1 MSDPTPTQILPV
13 FDWLDPRAHP
23 LGDAWLL
30 TIITI
35 LLAIGL
41 PRVVGGAQ
49 IDFAACALGLLGL
62 GVIHVGFAL
71 VAARFATRRRLRTRL
86 LTALHLLG
94 VVTVALI
101 WQRAGGLQN
110 PVLLGVFVLP
120 VFGAVFISRWQ
131 SYLTAA
137 LSVLTVVVLG
147 SGQVPAATQGHWYLP
162 GLAAGVD
169 WLSAVVRPP
178 GEGGRP
184 FAAFYAPAGYYA
196 MLLQVFAVVMLG
208 CAVAAEYLRT
218 VYDRLN
224 SHVAIARSETSR
236 SRGLWSALVEELPLP
251 AALVDVDTHEI
262 LFASAA
268 AVGAWS
274 GAGGA
279 ITGRGFFEVVKFS
292 YPEAIEA
299 LISGRDGIEPLSMV
313 HTSGQLRATEV
324 RVRHIAQDGRRLAL
338 VTVSDTTGAFCVGAA
353 LDAAEHAA
361 LVVTAAGRVLA
372 LNKPAQAV
380 FPEAKVGGE
389 VSTLVPEAGRGA
401 AWWDPGISRCKKMHL
416 SVMRRVYQ
424 VTATSVALPGEEE
437 RLYVIAFMPTSAFA
451 GRDRS
456 ATTVRAAAL
465 VASVDTDLDAT
476 AVTSVRRAPS

>member
-1 MSDPTPTQILPV
+1 MRQATPTQILPV
-13 FDWLDPRAHP
+13 FNWLDPRAHP
-23 LGDAWLL
+23 LGDTWLL

-35 LLAIGL
+35 LLAIGV
-41 PRVVGGAQ
+41 PRVVGGLQ
-49 IDFAACALGLLGL
+49 FDFAACTLGLLMLGL
-62 GVIHVGFAL
+62 IHIGFAL
-71 VAARFATRRRLRTRL
+71 VAARLATRAQLRTRL

-94 VVTVALI
+94 VVIIALI

-110 PVLLGVFVLP
+110 PVLLGVFMLP
-120 VFGAVFISRWQ
+120 VIGAVFISRWQ
-131 SYLTAA
+131 SYATAA
-137 LSVLTVVVLG
+137 LSVLTVVVLAA
-147 SGQVPAATQGHWYLP
+147 GQVPAATQGHWYVPWLH
-162 GLAAGVD
+162 AAVD
-169 WLSAVVRPP
+169 WLSAVARPP
-178 GEGGRP
+178 DASGQP

-196 MLLQVFAVVMLG
+196 MLLQVFAVVLFG

-224 SHVAIARSETSR
+224 AHVAMARSETLR

-274 GAGGA
+274 GGGAA

-299 LISGRDGIEPLSMV
+299 LISGRDGVEPLSMV
-313 HTSGQLRATEV
+313 NANGQLRATEV

-338 VTVSDTTGAFCVGAA
+338 VTVSDTTEAFCVGAA

-361 LVVTAAGRVLA
+361 LVVNANGRVLA

-389 VSTLVPEAGRGA
+389 VSTVVPEAGGGA
-401 AWWDPGISRCKKMHL
+401 AWWDPGVSRCKKMHMT
-416 SVMRRVYQ
+416 VTRRVYQ
-424 VTATSVALPGEEE
+424 VTATAVALPGEEE
-437 RLYVIAFMPTSAFA
+437 RLYVIAFVPTSAFA
-451 GRDRS
+451 GRDRG

-465 VASVDTDLDAT
+465 VASAGTDLDAT
-476 AVTSVRRAPS
+476 TVTSVRRMPT

>member
-1 MSDPTPTQILPV
+1 MTGSTPTQILPV
-13 FDWLDPRAHP
+13 FNWLDPRAHP
-23 LGDAWLL
+23 LADTWLL
-30 TIITI
+30 TIVTL

-41 PRVVGGAQ
+41 PRVVGGFQ
-49 IDFAACALGLLGL
+49 IDFAVCALGLLTLGL
-62 GVIHVGFAL
+62 IHVGFAVVGTRL
-71 VAARFATRRRLRTRL
+71 ATRPLLRTRL

-101 WQRAGGLQN
+101 WQCAGGLQN

-120 VFGAVFISRWQ
+120 VIGAVFISRWQ

-137 LSVLTVVVLG
+137 LSVLMVVVLA
-147 SGQVPAATQGHWYLP
+147 SGQMPAATQGHWYLA
-162 GLAAGVD
+162 GLRAAVD
-169 WLSAVVRPP
+169 WLTAGARLP
-178 GEGGRP
+178 GETGRP

-196 MLLQVFAVVMLG
+196 VLLQVFAVVLFG

-224 SHVAIARSETSR
+224 AHVAMARSETLR
-236 SRGLWSALVEELPLP
+236 SRGLWSSLVEELPLP
-251 AALVDVDTHEI
+251 AALVDVDTHEV

-274 GAGGA
+274 GGGGA
-279 ITGRGFFEVVKFS
+279 ITGRDFFEVVKFS

-299 LISGRDGIEPLSMV
+299 LIGGSDGVEPLSMV
-313 HTSGQLRATEV
+313 HTRGQLRATEV

-338 VTVSDTTGAFCVGAA
+338 VTVSDTTEAFCVGAA

-361 LVVTAAGRVLA
+361 LVVNAAGRVLA
-372 LNKPAQAV
+372 LNKPAQAA
-380 FPEAKVGGE
+380 FPGAKAGGE
-389 VSTLVPEAGRGA
+389 VSELVPEAGV

-416 SVMRRVYQ
+416 TVTRRVYQ
-424 VTATSVALPGEEE
+424 VTATAVALPGEEE
-437 RLYVIAFMPTSAFA
+437 RLYVIAFVPTSAFA
-451 GRDRS
+451 GRDRG

-465 VASVDTDLDAT
+465 VASTVTDLDAT
-476 AVTSVRRAPS
+476 TVTSVMRAQT

>member
-1 MSDPTPTQILPV
+1 MTDSTPTQILPV
-13 FDWLDPRAHP
+13 FNWLDPRAHP
-23 LGDAWLL
+23 LGDTWLL
-30 TIITI
+30 TIFTI
-35 LLAIGL
+35 LLAIGV
-41 PRVVGGAQ
+41 PRVVEGIQ
-49 IDFAACALGLLGL
+49 IDFAVCALGLLTL
-62 GVIHVGFAL
+62 GVIHVGFAV
-71 VAARFATRRRLRTRL
+71 VAARLATRTQLRTRL

-94 VVTVALI
+94 VLTVAFI

-120 VFGAVFISRWQ
+120 VIGAVFISRWQ

-137 LSVLTVVVLG
+137 LSVLAVVVLAAA
-147 SGQVPAATQGHWYLP
+147 QVPAATQGHWYVP
-162 GLAAGVD
+162 GLQAAAD
-169 WLSAVVRPP
+169 WLSTVGRLP

-196 MLLQVFAVVMLG
+196 ALLQVFAVVVFG

-224 SHVAIARSETSR
+224 VHVAMARSETLR

-251 AALVDVDTHEI
+251 AALVDSDTHEI
-262 LFASAA
+262 LCASAA
-268 AVGAWS
+268 AVAAWT
-274 GAGGA
+274 GAGPP

-299 LISGRDGIEPLSMV
+299 LISGRDGVEPLSMV

-338 VTVSDTTGAFCVGAA
+338 VTVSDTTEAFCVGAA

-361 LVVTAAGRVLA
+361 LVVNAAGRVLV

-380 FPEAKVGGE
+380 FPEAKAGGE
-389 VSTLVPEAGRGA
+389 VSKILPEAGEGV

-416 SVMRRVYQ
+416 TVTRRVYQ
-424 VTATSVALPGEEE
+424 VTATAVALPGEEE
-437 RLYVIAFMPTSAFA
+437 RLYVIAFVPTSAFA
-451 GRDRS
+451 GRDRG

-465 VASVDTDLDAT
+465 VASTDLDAT
-476 AVTSVRRAPS
+476 TVTSVRRAPA